1 MNNDAHQHIAAI
13 TRARAQQQCGVWAP
27 HVPYTYGLPLPNTPV
42 APLPDIGL
50 QLVQAHDGAVSEAPG
65 QQIGAAQP
73 HAFLNTLRPGY

>member
-1 MNNDAHQHIAAI
+1 MNHDVHQHLAAI
-13 TRARAQQQCGVWAP
+13 IRARAQQQYGVWAP

-65 QQIGAAQP
+65 Q
-73 HAFLNTLRPGY
+73 